1 MGSGEFPRLHFH
13 RYEFKYLLRPF
24 EEERV
29 LAELERR
36 MERDVHS
43 SSQGYYYVRSHYFD
57 SAGLVCHREKIHGHR
72 RRHKFRL
79 RMYSESDRFRD
90 PLFMELKG
98 KDDMLVYKHRM
109 PLEAEGVAP
118 ALSAGRS
125 AIADLVASSPGA
137 NGVADSFL
145 FDLFRRGLSPSVVV
159 EYRRTAFQHRADPD
173 FRATLDTGIIAR
185 RCGQSGLPTGRPQ
198 DLASSFSVLEI
209 KFRYRLPA
217 WFHRLIQDLQL
228 RRRSFSKFSEATE
241 RVYIDDPAGAL
252 DRFMERGVICRS

>member
-1 MGSGEFPRLHFH
+1 MESEETPRLHFH

-29 LAELERR
+29 LGELDRR
-36 MERDVHS
+36 MDRDVHS
-43 SSQGYYYVRSHYFD
+43 STGGYYFVRSHYFD
-57 SAGLVCHREKIHGHR
+57 SAGLTCYREKINGHR

-79 RMYSESDRFRD
+79 RMYSDSERFIE

-125 AIADLVASSPGA
+125 AIADLVTSSPGA
-137 NGVADSFL
+137 NGVADSFV

-159 EYRRTAFQHRADPD
+159 DYRRTAFQHSADPD
-173 FRATLDTGIIAR
+173 FRATMDTRVIAR
-185 RCGQSGLPTGRPQ
+185 RCNRNGLPAGRPMN
-198 DLASSFSVLEI
+198 LSAPYSVLEI
-209 KFRYRLPA
+209 KFRYRMPA
-217 WFHRLIQDLQL
+217 WFHRLIQDMEL
-228 RRRSFSKFSEATE
+228 RRQSFSKFSVATR
-241 RVYIDDPAGAL
+241 RVFMDDRAGEL
-252 DRFMERGVICRS
+252 DRLMERGVTCQS